1 MVPFGDPMQIASDA
15 PATFKS
21 SARRPSSLELLRSA
35 VDESLSRRRLIR
47 YLIRAEIK
55 KQGTDTVLGNVWWVL
70 DPLISLLVY
79 VFVMQ
84 IVFARDQPDFGLFL
98 LSAMIPFKWFTGTV
112 SDSVNA
118 VIAQGQLIKQ
128 IQFPKIVLPIVT
140 NGAGL
145 VNLGFGM
152 LVLGVVVAFNYR
164 DHLTVLVL
172 MVPFIAAVQFVL
184 MLALSMFLSALTVF
198 YRDVGIV
205 VGHLLRL
212 LFYVAPIL
220 WTFNNSASGR
230 GEILHEKLGD
240 NGFQILRYNPVAV
253 LSEAYRTAIYGLP
266 SPDGKAWHHGTL
278 AALDIPSLLWVLGLS
293 LVLLVLGTIVFKRVE
308 PAFAKVL

>member
-1 MVPFGDPMQIASDA
+1 MVPFGHLMQIASDA
-15 PATFKS
+15 PATFRS

-35 VDESLSRRRLIR
+35 VDDTLSRRRLIR

-55 KQGTDTVLGNVWWVL
+55 KQGTDTVLGNIWWVL

-84 IVFARDQPDFGLFL
+84 VVFARDQPDFGLFL

-112 SDSVNA
+112 SDSVNS
-118 VIAQGQLIKQ
+118 VVSQGQLIKQ
-128 IQFPKIVLPIVT
+128 IQFPKIVLPMVT

-152 LVLGVVVAFNYR
+152 VVLGAVALVGYR
-164 DHLTVLVL
+164 DHLTLLVLV
-172 MVPFIAAVQFVL
+172 VPFIAAIQFVL
-184 MLALSMFLSALTVF
+184 MLALSMFLAALTVF
-198 YRDVGIV
+198 YRDIGIV

-212 LFYVAPIL
+212 LFYIAPIL
-220 WTFNNSASGR
+220 WTFNSRNGR
-230 GEILHEKLGD
+230 GELLHEKLGD
-240 NGFQILRYNPVAV
+240 SGFQILRYNPVAV

-266 SPDGKAWHHGTL
+266 TEVGKSWHHGTL
-278 AALDIPSLLWVLGLS
+278 EALDIPGLLWVLGFS
-293 LVLLVLGTIVFKRVE
+293 VVLLILGTLVFKRVE

>member
-1 MVPFGDPMQIASDA
+1 MQIASDA

-35 VDESLSRRRLIR
+35 VNDVLSRRRLIR

-98 LSAMIPFKWFTGTV
+98 LAAMIPFKWFTGTV
-112 SDSVNA
+112 SDSVNSII
-118 VIAQGQLIKQ
+118 VQGQLIKQ
-128 IQFPKIVLPIVT
+128 IQFPKIVLPVVT

-152 LVLGVVVAFNYR
+152 LVLAIVVVLGYR

-172 MVPFIAAVQFVL
+172 AVPFIAAIQFVL

-220 WTFNNSASGR
+220 WTFNSASGR

-253 LSEAYRTAIYGLP
+253 LSEAYRTAIYGMP
-266 SPDGKAWHHGTL
+266 SLVGKGWRHGTL
-278 AALDIPSLLWVLGLS
+278 EQLDVPALLWVLGFS
-293 LVLLVLGTIVFKRVE
+293 VVLLILGTIVFKRVE

>member
-1 MVPFGDPMQIASDA
+1 MVPFGHPMQIASDA

-21 SARRPSSLELLRSA
+21 SARRPSSLELLRGA
-35 VDESLSRRRLIR
+35 INDTLSRRRLIR

-112 SDSVNA
+112 SDSVNS

-128 IQFPKIVLPIVT
+128 IQFPKIVLPVVT

-152 LVLGVVVAFNYR
+152 LVLAIVVILAYR
-164 DHLTVLVL
+164 DHITWLVL
-172 MVPFIAAVQFVL
+172 AVPFIAAIQFVL

-220 WTFNNSASGR
+220 WTFNSTTGR

-240 NGFQILRYNPVAV
+240 SGFQILRYNPIAV
-253 LSEAYRTAIYGLP
+253 LSEAYRTAIYGVP
-266 SPDGKAWHHGTL
+266 STVGKGWHHGTL
-278 AALDIPSLLWVLGLS
+278 EQLDVPSLLWVLGLS
-293 LVLLVLGTIVFKRVE
+293 LVLLIIGTIVFKRVE

>member
-1 MVPFGDPMQIASDA
+1 MQIASDA

-35 VDESLSRRRLIR
+35 VNDTLSRRRLIR

-70 DPLISLLVY
+70 DPLFSLLVY

-112 SDSVNA
+112 SDSVSSII
-118 VIAQGQLIKQ
+118 VQGQLIKQ
-128 IQFPKIVLPIVT
+128 IQFPKIVLPVVT

-152 LVLGVVVAFNYR
+152 LVLGIVVILGYR
-164 DHLTVLVL
+164 DHLTLLVL
-172 MVPFIAAVQFVL
+172 AVPFIAAIQFVL

-220 WTFNNSASGR
+220 WTFNSAKGR

-240 NGFQILRYNPVAV
+240 SGFQILRYNPVAV
-253 LSEAYRTAIYGLP
+253 LSEAYRTAIYGMP
-266 SPDGKAWHHGTL
+266 SLVGKGWRHGTL
-278 AALDIPSLLWVLGLS
+278 EQLDIPGLMWVLGFS
-293 LVLLVLGTIVFKRVE
+293 VVLLVLGTIVFKRVE

>member
-1 MVPFGDPMQIASDA
+1 MQIASDA

-35 VDESLSRRRLIR
+35 VNDTLSRRRLIR

-70 DPLISLLVY
+70 DPLFSLLVY

-112 SDSVNA
+112 SDSVSSII
-118 VIAQGQLIKQ
+118 VQGQLIKQ
-128 IQFPKIVLPIVT
+128 IQFPKIVLPVVT

-152 LVLGVVVAFNYR
+152 LVLGIVVILGYR
-164 DHLTVLVL
+164 DHLTLLVL
-172 MVPFIAAVQFVL
+172 AVPFIAAIQFVL

-220 WTFNNSASGR
+220 WTFNSASGR
-230 GEILHEKLGD
+230 GLILHEKLGD
-240 NGFQILRYNPVAV
+240 SGFQILRYNPIAV
-253 LSEAYRTAIYGLP
+253 LSEAYRTAIYGMP
-266 SPDGKAWHHGTL
+266 SLVGKGWRHGTL
-278 AALDIPSLLWVLGLS
+278 EQLDIPGLMWVLGFS
-293 LVLLVLGTIVFKRVE
+293 VVLLVLGTIVFKRVE

>member
-1 MVPFGDPMQIASDA
+1 MQIASEA

-21 SARRPSSLELLRSA
+21 SARRPNSLELLRSA
-35 VDESLSRRRLIR
+35 VHDVLSRQRLIR

-112 SDSVNA
+112 SDSTNA
-118 VIAQGQLIKQ
+118 VIIQGVLIKQ
-128 IQFPKIVLPIVT
+128 IQFPKIVLPVVT

-152 LVLGVVVAFNYR
+152 LVLGIVVILGYR
-164 DHLTVLVL
+164 DHLTPLVL
-172 MVPFIAAVQFVL
+172 AVPFIAAIQFVL

-220 WTFNNSASGR
+220 WTFNSASGR
-230 GEILHEKLGD
+230 GLILHEKLGD
-240 NGFQILRYNPVAV
+240 SGFQILRYNPIAV
-253 LSEAYRTAIYGLP
+253 LSEAYRTAIYGMP
-266 SPDGKAWHHGTL
+266 SLVGKGWRHGTL
-278 AALDIPSLLWVLGLS
+278 EQLDIPGLMWVLGFS
-293 LVLLVLGTIVFKRVE
+293 VVLLVLGTIVFKRVE